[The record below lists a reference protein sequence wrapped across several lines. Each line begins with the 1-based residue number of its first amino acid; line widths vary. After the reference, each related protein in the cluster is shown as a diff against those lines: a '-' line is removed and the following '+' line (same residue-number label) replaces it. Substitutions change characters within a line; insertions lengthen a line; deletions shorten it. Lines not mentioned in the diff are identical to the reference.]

1 MKSELQDLIDECTA
15 EINDIEAR
23 IAAMPPLDKAVR
35 YLTHYALIKASGT
48 AEFVYRSIVAD
59 HFSALSDSRIDTY
72 LDAAVRKGSMSAK
85 YEMMQALLGKFD
97 DQWKKNFQNAVKARP
112 DKEKLISASNSL
124 VNNRHSFAH
133 GKVPTA
139 TFHDIKNYY
148 FDVLELI
155 KILDSVVC

>member
-15 EINDIEAR
+15 EINDIETR

-59 HFSALSDSRIDTY
+59 YFSALSDSRIDTY
-72 LDAAVRKGSMSAK
+72 LDASVRKGSMSIK
-85 YEMMQALLGKFD
+85 YDMMCKLLGKFD
-97 DQWKKNFQNAVKARP
+97 DQWQKNFRKAVGEHQSGQKIIA
-112 DKEKLISASNSL
+112 ASNSL
-124 VNNRHSFAH
+124 ATNRHDFAH
-133 GKVPTA
+133 GKTPTA
-139 TFHDIKNYY
+139 TFQDIKNYY

-155 KILDSVVC
+155 KIFDSVVC